1 MKKTMFRKIVAI
13 LLILVLIFT
22 FAACKN
28 GTAGKPEKVV
38 ESEKKVAILVAPES
52 QYPEDYRAAQELAA
66 EYPEKVIVKEYS
78 DSRILRAGDP
88 EIMQFSKELAS
99 DPQIGAIIYSRATQ
113 FTTNAIHS
121 AESVNPNIV
130 TICVEPEE
138 SIEIISSIANLVF
151 CADWT
156 KVAADAVASAK
167 EQGAEYFVLFS
178 INRHITNNPM
188 YSALNTAFK
197 NACETNGIKYVYDNS
212 VDPIYSSG
220 IKGAQLYIKESIA
233 RLFNNEKINGNNIAL
248 FSTDSSVQSTL
259 VEIAKDRGFI
269 YTCPSFPTAYN
280 GIGEAFEIAMP
291 EKISDVKTY
300 IEAAKAVE
308 IPAGEVAPRYSMYNF
323 PLATTLIKSAVHCA
337 FDILNGTTTAENL
350 AEKVQARVIAAAN
363 NKDFTIAPY
372 GELTNTFTVYCPGF
386 EIVK

>member
-1 MKKTMFRKIVAI
+1 MKKTMFRKIAAI

-113 FTTNAIHS
+113 FTTNAIRS

-138 SIEIISSIANLVF
+138 SIEIIMNGQSLISDISEIEIVEDSNDVKYAILHSKYIDPF
-151 CADWT
+151 DQ
-156 KVAADAVASAK
+156 K
-167 EQGAEYFVLFS
+167 EYFFKSPKVCKIGLESPKQLAIFAMLSPYSRVLV
-178 INRHITNNPM
+178 T
-188 YSALNTAFK
+188 
-197 NACETNGIKYVYDNS
+197 GS
-212 VDPIYSSG
+212 V
-220 IKGAQLYIKESIA
+220 KL
-233 RLFNNEKINGNNIAL
+233 
-248 FSTDSSVQSTL
+248 T
-259 VEIAKDRGFI
+259 
-269 YTCPSFPTAYN
+269 
-280 GIGEAFEIAMP
+280 
-291 EKISDVKTY
+291 
-300 IEAAKAVE
+300 
-308 IPAGEVAPRYSMYNF
+308 
-323 PLATTLIKSAVHCA
+323 
-337 FDILNGTTTAENL
+337 FDIKAKLLFFDLVSFNE
-350 AEKVQARVIAAAN
+350 
-363 NKDFTIAPY
+363 
-372 GELTNTFTVYCPGF
+372 
-386 EIVK
+386 